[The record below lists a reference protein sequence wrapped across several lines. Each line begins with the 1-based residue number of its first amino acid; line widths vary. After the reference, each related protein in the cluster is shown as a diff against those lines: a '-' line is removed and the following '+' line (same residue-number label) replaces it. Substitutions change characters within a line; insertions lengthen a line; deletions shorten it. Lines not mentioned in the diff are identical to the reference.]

1 MTVPLALIADS
12 ELVGL
17 ITNAPESRGPGSF
30 SGIWKIMV
38 EPGWP
43 FAALIAFRKE
53 PVPLS
58 LVLVTMKVAAG

>member
-1 MTVPLALIADS
+1 MIVPLALIADS

-30 SGIWKIMV
+30 SGIWKTMV

-43 FAALIAFRKE
+43 FAALIASRNE
-53 PVPLS
+53 PAPLS
-58 LVLVTMKVAAG
+58 FVLVTVKVAAG